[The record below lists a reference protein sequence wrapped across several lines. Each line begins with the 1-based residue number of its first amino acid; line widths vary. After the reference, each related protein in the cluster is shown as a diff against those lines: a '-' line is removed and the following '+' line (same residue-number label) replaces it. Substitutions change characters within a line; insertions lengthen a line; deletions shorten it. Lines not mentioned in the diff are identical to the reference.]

1 MFPALA
7 KSASL
12 PGCGKNEM
20 SGGLPPSTC
29 VLMFASQSASPVY
42 STLRLTVSAHALS
55 VSLIE
60 AIDGSSRSGP
70 VSVTVA
76 PPKSCSPPPEASPSP
91 VVPSVAVVS
100 ELLEPLSSSLP
111 QAAATSDRVIGTAAS
126 LSQRLFIGSS
136 PSDWWLPRC
145 YGDVNAYRWDGS
157 ASRPEHENLTV
168 VTDSTRGRWSRGAR
182 VRSVTSPVR
191 DRPSLRSS
199 RRSVTGRP
207 RRPGRGRPV

>member
-100 ELLEPLSSSLP
+100 ELLEPLSSCYRRL
-111 QAAATSDRVIGTAAS
+111 R
-126 LSQRLFIGSS
+126 QR
-136 PSDWWLPRC
+136 
-145 YGDVNAYRWDGS
+145 
-157 ASRPEHENLTV
+157 
-168 VTDSTRGRWSRGAR
+168 
-182 VRSVTSPVR
+182 
-191 DRPSLRSS
+191 
-199 RRSVTGRP
+199 VTG
-207 RRPGRGRPV
+207 